1 MCDHVGRL
9 IRLIFICHQFP
20 LDYHFSFILITN
32 RFFNPPYSQYALE
45 ELKTEC
51 IRVLETNLSV
61 DNVLEM
67 LVIGDQHEAVKLKE
81 AAFAFLV
88 NRLDVFMD
96 KNFKILWQKFK
107 EAHPEL
113 TTETVKVLLE
123 KQPVTKFP

>member
-1 MCDHVGRL
+1 M
-9 IRLIFICHQFP
+9 
-20 LDYHFSFILITN
+20 
-32 RFFNPPYSQYALE
+32 E
-45 ELKTEC
+45 ELKTDC
-51 IRVLETNLSV
+51 VRVLESTLSV

-67 LVIGDQHEAVKLKE
+67 LVVGDQHEAVKLKE